1 MRKLCHPLNHGAAG
15 GVAANL
21 EKTQKKSTQSAAGK
35 KGKKKKQVKRKTIG
49 WEYKQESPLEKKRKK
64 NQQKEVTGTEIKNED
79 TSACNSG
86 GITNT
91 SQN

>member
-35 KGKKKKQVKRKTIG
+35 KKQLDENINKKA
-49 WEYKQESPLEKKRKK
+49 L
-64 NQQKEVTGTEIKNED
+64 
-79 TSACNSG
+79 
-86 GITNT
+86 
-91 SQN
+91 